1 MLSNL
6 SKDFNDG
13 YRQALLDVQTIFRYV
28 QADLKFHK
36 KTMTGKLA
44 DSLIQT
50 IINNRMTLRDN
61 FQGFIRW
68 NNKEQCFEWFDGK

>member
-1 MLSNL
+1 MIEYL

-13 YRQALLDVQTIFRYV
+13 YRQALLDVQKVFLET
-28 QADLKFHK
+28 QADLKYHK
-36 KTMTGKLA
+36 KTMTAKLA
-44 DSLIQT
+44 HSLIQT
-50 IINNRMTLRDN
+50 IIDNRMALRDN